1 MIARISGAVLHKKAG
16 GVILEVEGTGLG
28 LEVQT
33 SLHTLEDIKE
43 ASSATLYVHLA
54 VREDALFLFGFSTEH
69 EKSFFIR
76 LISVG
81 GVGPKIALS
90 LLSGLSTAEISSAI
104 RAGDITKLSATP
116 GVGKKTAERIVME
129 LRDKIP
135 PPPQRPLPN
144 AEEDAARSA
153 PDASADF
160 VQDLISAL
168 VNLGWTAAAAERS
181 VRHALAEAPADRDF
195 GSVLKKALKSLY
207 R

>member
-1 MIARISGAVLHKKAG
+1 MIARISGAVLHKKTG
-16 GVILEVEGTGLG
+16 GVILEVDGTGLG

-43 ASSATLYVHLA
+43 GASATLYVHLA
-54 VREDALFLFGFSTEH
+54 VREDALLLFGFSTEH
-69 EKSFFIR
+69 EKTFFIR

-81 GVGPKIALS
+81 GVGPKLALS

-135 PPPQRPLPN
+135 PPPQRPFPHT
-144 AEEDAARSA
+144 EDAARSA

-160 VQDLISAL
+160 IQDLISAL
-168 VNLGWTAAAAERS
+168 INLGWPAAAAERS
-181 VRHALAEAPADRDF
+181 ARHALAEAPADRDF